1 MMDCRDLTNDRLTGP
16 AEPAVRDHLE
26 VCAACRERRE
36 ELRSLEAG
44 LAALG
49 RALPRREH
57 PALAR
62 RILARIPRPAASSN
76 AGLRWGA
83 GLAAAAALLF
93 AIILATR
100 GTPAA
105 PRTEMVEM
113 PPTPVVERP
122 PETVPPAPLP
132 VPPPPGPETPPRRPD
147 PRPTPPA
154 PEALPKP
161 APPRPE
167 PVAPV
172 VPRPVEAPKP
182 PAPVESRPARVVLA
196 LSDVEGALEMQDG
209 AAWKKIVQPAAWD
222 RADTL
227 RAGERTARFTLPD
240 GTRATLRPRSEVRL
254 LVDAPPS
261 LSLEKGEVFFD
272 VVPGRDRRFSVAT
285 PDARI
290 EVTGTQFSVR
300 RGERTEILV
309 ASGEVRVTNEKGEV
323 RVPAG
328 AGTSARKGSAPA
340 RPRIIDADRA
350 TAWRRDLDGVETPR
364 FRYDFE
370 NGRRPYLWSNGKV
383 VAGPARG
390 LNRFCL
396 QGGPGTDANLA
407 RLDPKS
413 VTFRGTL
420 KLRLR
425 YWTAGADAL
434 WVQLFSDR
442 VQDNFRFDV
451 KEPAHGKWEALEL
464 PIGDFTR
471 LADGS
476 RPQQGDRFTW
486 LNVSVSGPA
495 GAVYFDDIEL
505 VEFRK

>member
-26 VCAACRERRE
+26 ACAACRERRR
-36 ELRSLEAG
+36 ELQDLEAG

-57 PALAR
+57 PALVR
-62 RILARIPRPAASSN
+62 RIVARIPRPAAASN

-93 AIILATR
+93 AIVLATR
-100 GTPAA
+100 RTPSTPRPEIAEALPSPSVEAPPEPAVEVPVPAPAPPAPAPRPKPADPLPRPPAPVTVPKTAPPAPPPAA
-105 PRTEMVEM
+105 P
-113 PPTPVVERP
+113 
-122 PETVPPAPLP
+122 A
-132 VPPPPGPETPPRRPD
+132 
-147 PRPTPPA
+147 
-154 PEALPKP
+154 
-161 APPRPE
+161 
-167 PVAPV
+167 
-172 VPRPVEAPKP
+172 VPRPVDVPRTPP
-182 PAPVESRPARVVLA
+182 PAESRPARVLLTLTA
-196 LSDVEGALEMQDG
+196 IEGALELQEG
-209 AAWKKIVQPAAWD
+209 GSWKKISQATAWD
-222 RADTL
+222 RADAL
-227 RAGERTARFTLPD
+227 RAGDRTARFTLPD
-240 GTRATLRPRSEVRL
+240 GTRATLRPHGELRL

-261 LSLEKGEVFFD
+261 LSLERGEVFFE

-300 RGERTEILV
+300 RGDRTEILV
-309 ASGEVRVTNEKGEV
+309 TSGEVRVSNEKGEV

-328 AGTSARKGSAPA
+328 TGTSARKGSAPA
-340 RPRIIDADRA
+340 RPRIVDADRA
-350 TAWRRDLDGVETPR
+350 TAWRRELDGVETPR

-370 NGRRPYLWSNGKV
+370 NGRLPYPWSNGKV

-407 RLDPKS
+407 RLDPKA
-413 VTFRGTL
+413 VTLRGTL

-434 WVQLFSDR
+434 WVQLFNDR
-442 VQDNFRFDV
+442 VGDNFRFDV
-451 KEPAHGKWEALEL
+451 KAPAHGKWEALEL
-464 PIGDFTR
+464 PVADFAR

-476 RPQQGDRFTW
+476 HPQEGDRFTW

-505 VEFRK
+505 VEVRK